1 MTAAAA
7 WEDAGGALPSEI
19 ETALQSTNE
28 EALRFFVHLTRSR
41 RVSDG
46 SKLCA
51 ISLWEAR
58 VCAGMYKVGRVR
70 HRRRDTEAIMHAT
83 LSSGEKPQ
91 GVMKPELY
99 PHAFHP
105 VLKPSS
111 RFTLKGVQH
120 STPSVM
126 QTSGILRF

>member
-1 MTAAAA
+1 MKHIFIATKTGSDWQGLLADPKLHWKKGASAMTAAAA

-51 ISLWEAR
+51 TSLWEAR
-58 VCAGMYKVGRVR
+58 VCAGMYN
-70 HRRRDTEAIMHAT
+70 A
-83 LSSGEKPQ
+83 
-91 GVMKPELY
+91 
-99 PHAFHP
+99 
-105 VLKPSS
+105 
-111 RFTLKGVQH
+111 
-120 STPSVM
+120 
-126 QTSGILRF
+126 